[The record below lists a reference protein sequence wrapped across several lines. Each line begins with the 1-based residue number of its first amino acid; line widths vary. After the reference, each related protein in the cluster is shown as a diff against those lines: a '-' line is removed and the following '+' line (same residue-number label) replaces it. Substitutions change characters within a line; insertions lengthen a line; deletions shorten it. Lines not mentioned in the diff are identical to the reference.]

1 MHGRDQLIGIVKFFN
16 LNFKTHKKRQNIIIK
31 SLKTCFIYN
40 EHIIFVIL
48 NPKSKLDIKS
58 MKDDDLKH
66 F

>member
-1 MHGRDQLIGIVKFFN
+1 MHGRDELIGIVKFFN

-31 SLKTCFIYN
+31 SLKTCLIYN

>member
-1 MHGRDQLIGIVKFFN
+1 MHGRDQLIRIVNFLN
-16 LNFKTHKKRQNIIIK
+16 LNFKTRKKRQNIIIK

-58 MKDDDLKH
+58 MKGDDLKH